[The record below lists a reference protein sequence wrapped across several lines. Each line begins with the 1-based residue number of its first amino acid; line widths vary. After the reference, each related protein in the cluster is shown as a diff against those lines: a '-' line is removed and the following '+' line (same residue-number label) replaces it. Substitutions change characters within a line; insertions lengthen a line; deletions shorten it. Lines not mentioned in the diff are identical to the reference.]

1 MIKALIKYIF
11 ILFITILIAII
22 ASFVFKQGQE
32 AFSIIKKNKIAKNY
46 IKSLTTDVG
55 FYPNLCPDTAIKYA
69 KKYNIALKD
78 IYTLGGIPDGR
89 IQSKNKTES
98 IIQLDKFGFR
108 NNNKVWE
115 SSTINTLILG
125 DSTAFGEDV
134 SDHKLFSNI
143 MNKNHGSVVNLSC
156 GGNGLLNSLTLLIH
170 VLESYTVNNILFFIN
185 MENDLPKDIEAEVSS
200 GLYKSYIQNKDFKSI
215 FDNKDLYKKNVN
227 ELAINII
234 KAEINYNKNKL
245 NIKTLFSF
253 NNMQNFWDNLY
264 NKLLFNFSNKK
275 LPEKKLS
282 IIDMHSET
290 AIFSESFDY
299 YRQFLKNINRVSN
312 FYNKNITFVIIPSSY
327 RINAPDINI
336 ARTPIKYNIVRNDV
350 LTNIAIYS
358 YKIEYINAKA
368 KISEL
373 AYGPYIL
380 DLTNFILKK
389 NKEEIIFDGHFNE
402 RGHEV
407 LADILLTN
415 IKTNQSNL
423 NRKILFYNSLNVHN
437 FATHVSYTGFNES
450 TILNDSQ
457 YLDWLKTVIDYF
469 NNNLY
474 DEHLLAPILSYSF
487 YKNKCDAIIDIFDV
501 FSVSVDDERLVL
513 FYKGLCGLKD
523 NAIKIETS
531 TEKIKKSLNLHVIDI
546 EPFLSEAIIS
556 KLGELDEIK

>member
-125 DSTAFGEDV
+125 DTTAFGEDV

-143 MNKNHGSVVNLSC
+143 MNENHGSVVNLSC